1 MPEQDSSIT
10 TRKFRAFLF
19 DMDGTIINSAA
30 AAERV
35 WGVWALRHG
44 LDLATFLPTMHGARA
59 EDTIAKLGLP
69 GVDAQA
75 EALGITQAEVDDVE
89 GIVQI
94 PGAANFLSS
103 LPTDKWAIVTS
114 APVALATRRL
124 QAAGIPLPAVMV
136 TAEEV
141 SAGKPSPEGYILA
154 AKKLGVAPTDCLVFE
169 DAAVGIR
176 AGEAA
181 GAAVVVITAS
191 HKHPMETSH
200 ATVASYEDLVARID
214 GNGYLAL
221 EVKPGEAARTI

>member
-1 MPEQDSSIT
+1 VPTQDPPIT
-10 TRKFRAFLF
+10 TRRFRAFLF
-19 DMDGTIINSAA
+19 DMDGTIINSTA

-35 WGVWALRHG
+35 WGAWALRHG
-44 LDLATFLPTMHGARA
+44 LDLATFLPKMHGSRA
-59 EDTIAKLGLP
+59 EDTIARLGLP

-94 PGAANFLSS
+94 PGAAHFLSS
-103 LPTDKWAIVTS
+103 LPPDKWAIVTS

-124 QAAGIPLPAVMV
+124 QQAGIPLPRCMV

-141 SAGKPSPEGYILA
+141 SAGKPNPEGYLLA
-154 AKKLGVAPTDCLVFE
+154 AKKLGVDPADCLVFE

-181 GAAVVVITAS
+181 GAAVMVITAS
-191 HKHPMETSH
+191 HKQPMETLH
-200 ATVASYEDLVARID
+200 ASVASYDELVVGID
-214 GNGYLAL
+214 EGGYLVL
-221 EVKPGEAARTI
+221 EKR